1 MNQSKSESFVEACL
15 NTASGFVVSLLAW
28 RWIVAPLMGLP
39 LDMQSNLIITGIF
52 TVISIVRSY
61 IWRRFFNK
69 GLNRHILRLL
79 K

>member
-69 GLNRHILRLL
+69 GLNRAVLGWL